1 MKHVI
6 EAGTDGAAIAAFDA
20 AALPADFDQRAGDDP
35 ADLMEMLQAQG
46 RMWSGGT
53 GGDGSHI
60 VHVLIDEQS
69 STLEQSQPAWRGP
82 INLPSGRLWVCG
94 AEYVANQPDKGSAF
108 TPKGG
113 LGRYSMGGHVD
124 LKPGVYDMTVFG
136 IDNSDAPT
144 GSSRVTAI
152 QLLQVLP
159 PVLLVLGGLAVFF
172 AGAAL
177 VISLAIKL
185 VQVFINSPLADKGWH
200 ALPVML
206 ASLAGGGTL
215 ILAGRVLGRKI
226 DTMPAVARDRA
237 DYQAARAERPDF
249 VFMLQRTG
257 DAATSKQR

>member
-6 EAGTDGAAIAAFDA
+6 EAGTDGATIAAFDA
-20 AALPADFDQRAGDDP
+20 AALPADFDLRIGADP
-35 ADLMEMLQAQG
+35 VGLMEMLQAQG
-46 RMWSGGT
+46 RMWFGGT

-60 VHVLIDEQS
+60 VQILIDERS
-69 STLEQSQPAWRGP
+69 SGLEQGQPAWRGP

-94 AEYVANQPDKGSAF
+94 AEYVASQPEKGSAF

-113 LGRYSMGGHVD
+113 LGRYSMGGHVE
-124 LKPGVYDMTVFG
+124 LTPGVYDMTVFE

-144 GSSRVTAI
+144 GSRVTAM
-152 QLLQVLP
+152 QLLQILP
-159 PVLLVLGGLAVFF
+159 LVLLGLGGLAVFF
-172 AGAAL
+172 AGTAL

-185 VQVFINSPLADKGWH
+185 VQVFIDSPLAEKGWH

-206 ASLAGGGTL
+206 AFVAGGGTL

-249 VFMLQRTG
+249 VFTLRRTG
-257 DAATSKQR
+257 DAAAA

>member
-46 RMWSGGT
+46 CMWSGGT

-60 VHVLIDEQS
+60 VHILIDEQS

-124 LKPGVYDMTVFG
+124 LKPGVYDMTGLCHITASAMQEGMVPEFLTQPRLPRTMCSSPPCETHG
-136 IDNSDAPT
+136 AWRLRSD
-144 GSSRVTAI
+144 
-152 QLLQVLP
+152 
-159 PVLLVLGGLAVFF
+159 
-172 AGAAL
+172 
-177 VISLAIKL
+177 
-185 VQVFINSPLADKGWH
+185 D
-200 ALPVML
+200 
-206 ASLAGGGTL
+206 
-215 ILAGRVLGRKI
+215 AGR
-226 DTMPAVARDRA
+226 
-237 DYQAARAERPDF
+237 
-249 VFMLQRTG
+249 
-257 DAATSKQR
+257 